1 PHGGQGC
8 VPMWSAVTQLPVR
21 ALGLGVWVWGLYIH
35 LLSLGLWAV
44 LLLLQMPYV
53 CAKEAG
59 KALLSAVGSVALM
72 AQVCGGYIF
81 LQGVAW
87 SAQLAGRWVAL
98 HMWLCSVL
106 LETFRRILL
115 TLPYEQ
121 AAGWLLW
128 AGVWASRGLARMHGV
143 VRLVQLCAHTLLLGM
158 FLCLHICFASISS
171 KVRVR
176 VSMPFRVH
184 APLSLG
190 FRVRPQPQRLDQA
203 EGEVG
208 TPRGGHRPQL
218 PRGLKPIRRRD
229 VPPSRRQFCPV
240 VPSAA
245 TLIIVVCVGFLV
257 LMVVLGLV
265 RIHSLHRRVSGAGG
279 TPGASSDPK
288 DPDLFWD
295 DSALTIIVNPMESYQ
310 SRQTCV
316 AGAAGGQQEDEDS
329 SDSEAA
335 DSPSSDERRIIETP
349 PHRY

>member
-21 ALGLGVWVWGLYIH
+21 ALGLGVCIGGLCIR
-35 LLSLGLWAV
+35 LLSLGLWA
-44 LLLLQMPYV
+44 LLLLLRMPCV

-59 KALLSAVGSVALM
+59 KALLSAVGSVVLV
-72 AQVCGGYIF
+72 AQVYGGYVF

-106 LETFRRILL
+106 LETFRHILL
-115 TLPYEQ
+115 MLPCEQ
-121 AAGWLLW
+121 AAGWLLR
-128 AGVWASRGLARMHGV
+128 AGLWASRGLVQVPGV
-143 VRLVQLCAHTLLLGM
+143 VTLVQLCAHTLFLGM
-158 FLCLHICFASISS
+158 CLCWHVCLASISS
-171 KVRVR
+171 KARVR
-176 VSMPFRVH
+176 VHVPFSVSLPFRVH

-190 FRVRPQPQRLDQA
+190 FKVRLQTQRPDRA
-203 EGEVG
+203 EGKVG
-208 TPRGGHRPQL
+208 TPRGGQRPQMS
-218 PRGLKPIRRRD
+218 RGLQPMRRRE
-229 VPPSRRQFCPV
+229 VPPSRSEFCPV

-279 TPGASSDPK
+279 PPGASSDPK

-295 DSALTIIVNPMESYQ
+295 DSALTIIVNPMEVGILSEP
-310 SRQTCV
+310 
-316 AGAAGGQQEDEDS
+316 AGLRGWRCRWPAGG
-329 SDSEAA
+329 
-335 DSPSSDERRIIETP
+335 R
-349 PHRY
+349 